1 MITIEAIQQEGFIRP
16 ERELTEEEKLTVTSA
31 LSNGVEYIYYEGDEP
46 EIDIEDDYL
55 EDNENYL

>member
-1 MITIEAIQQEGFIRP
+1 MIIINAIIEGDFIRP

-46 EIDIEDDYL
+46 EITNEEIE
-55 EDNENYL
+55 E